1 MIKTKLIYGR
11 TSIERENKIAA
22 MLEPNSMNAVIIEGI
37 ANGHSKLGEIDQN
50 DNIIIQRIAPGCPCC
65 IGNLTMRVTL
75 NRLLR
80 KSPHHLYISLASN
93 EHLPTIRE
101 FLQTAQ
107 YKDLLT
113 LQEECNCDN
122 SD

>member
-1 MIKTKLIYGR
+1 MIKTRLIYGL

-22 MLEPNSMNAVIIEGI
+22 MLAPNSMNAVIIEAI
-37 ANGHSKLGEIDQN
+37 ANGNSKLGEIDQN
-50 DNIIIQRIAPGCPCC
+50 ENLIIQHIAPGCPCC

-80 KSPHHLYISLASN
+80 KSPQHLYISLASN

>member
-1 MIKTKLIYGR
+1 MIKTRLIYGLS
-11 TSIERENKIAA
+11 SIERENKIAA
-22 MLEPNSMNAVIIEGI
+22 MLAPNSINVVIIEGI
-37 ANGHSKLGEIDQN
+37 ANGNSRLVEIDQN
-50 DNIIIQRIAPGCPCC
+50 DNLIIQRIAPGCPCC

-80 KSPHHLYISLASN
+80 KSPQHLYISLASN
-93 EHLPTIRE
+93 EHLPTVRE

-113 LQEECNCDN
+113 LLEECNCDH

>member
-1 MIKTKLIYGR
+1 MIKTRLIYGL

-22 MLEPNSMNAVIIEGI
+22 MLAPNSMNAVIIEGI
-37 ANGHSKLGEIDQN
+37 ANGNSKLGEIDQN
-50 DNIIIQRIAPGCPCC
+50 DNLIIQRIAPGCPCC

-80 KSPHHLYISLASN
+80 KSPQHLYISLASN

>member
-1 MIKTKLIYGR
+1 MIKTRLIYGL

-22 MLEPNSMNAVIIEGI
+22 MLTPNSMNAVIIEGV

-50 DNIIIQRIAPGCPCC
+50 DNLIIQRIAPGCPCC

>member
-1 MIKTKLIYGR
+1 MIKTRLIYGL

-22 MLEPNSMNAVIIEGI
+22 MLAPNSMNAVIIEGI
-37 ANGHSKLGEIDQN
+37 ANGNSKLGEIDQN
-50 DNIIIQRIAPGCPCC
+50 ENLIIQRIAPGCPCC

-80 KSPHHLYISLASN
+80 KSPQHLYISLASN

>member
-1 MIKTKLIYGR
+1 MIKTRLIYGL

-50 DNIIIQRIAPGCPCC
+50 DNLIIQRIAPGCPCC

-80 KSPHHLYISLASN
+80 KSPQHLYISLASN
-93 EHLPTIRE
+93 EDLPTIRE

>member
-1 MIKTKLIYGR
+1 MIKTRLIYGL
-11 TSIERENKIAA
+11 TSIERENKIAV
-22 MLEPNSMNAVIIEGI
+22 MLEPNSINAVIIEGI
-37 ANGHSKLGEIDQN
+37 ANGNSKLGEIDQN
-50 DNIIIQRIAPGCPCC
+50 DNLIIQRIAPGCPCC

>member
-1 MIKTKLIYGR
+1 MIKTRLIYGL
-11 TSIERENKIAA
+11 TNIERENKIAA

-50 DNIIIQRIAPGCPCC
+50 DNLIIQRIAPGCPCC

>member
-1 MIKTKLIYGR
+1 MIKTRLIYGL

-22 MLEPNSMNAVIIEGI
+22 MLAPNSMNAVIIEAI
-37 ANGHSKLGEIDQN
+37 ANGNSKLGEIDQN
-50 DNIIIQRIAPGCPCC
+50 ENLIIQRIAPGCPCC

-80 KSPHHLYISLASN
+80 KSPQHLYISLASN

>member
-1 MIKTKLIYGR
+1 MIKTRLICGL

-22 MLEPNSMNAVIIEGI
+22 MLTPNSMNAVIIEGI
-37 ANGHSKLGEIDQN
+37 ANGNSKLGEIDQN
-50 DNIIIQRIAPGCPCC
+50 DNLIIQRIAPGCPCC

-93 EHLPTIRE
+93 EHLLTIRE